1 MSRLL
6 NPPVLP
12 LGEGLP
18 IQVHKHAEPP
28 PQPGQADQIRQHPSL
43 ERVVDRRLDS
53 LEERGLVVPWYVVNV
68 RRGESEQRGVLDVAR
83 VATVGEELGW
93 WKRRVVRVD
102 EGDAKTE
109 SLIDTRETLSERV
122 ESE

>member
-1 MSRLL
+1 M
-6 NPPVLP
+6 
-12 LGEGLP
+12 
-18 IQVHKHAEPP
+18 
-28 PQPGQADQIRQHPSL
+28 
-43 ERVVDRRLDS
+43 VDRRLDS